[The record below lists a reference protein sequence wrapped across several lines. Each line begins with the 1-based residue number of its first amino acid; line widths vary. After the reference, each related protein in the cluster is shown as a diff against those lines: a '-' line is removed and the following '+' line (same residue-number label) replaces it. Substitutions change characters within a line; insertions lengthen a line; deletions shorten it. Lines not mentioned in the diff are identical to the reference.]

1 MTDTMR
7 VEEARRVLAQFDAEA
22 RAQAEAREREIAA
35 EHARQTARR
44 RRWAETYEPTADLNA
59 AHAAR
64 HAARAA
70 FLDALAAEPWV
81 QALIAWQQAQ
91 NEPAAAVARASHA
104 HVALGQSVNTDDRGP
119 NPLVEYINNVPSM
132 PTILRAL
139 AALLAD
145 AAPHEPMAAVDAWVA
160 APDDTNLP
168 MPA

>member
-44 RRWAETYEPTADLNA
+44 RRWAETYEPTAA
-59 AHAAR
+59 A
-64 HAARAA
+64 
-70 FLDALAAEPWV
+70 
-81 QALIAWQQAQ
+81 
-91 NEPAAAVARASHA
+91 ARASHA
-104 HVALGQSVNTDDRGP
+104 RVALGQSVNIDDRGP
-119 NPLVEYINNVPSM
+119 NLLVEYINNVPSM

-145 AAPHEPMAAVDAWVA
+145 AAPYAPMAAVDAWVA
-160 APDDTNLP
+160 APDDTNRP